1 MYSIC
6 LSTGEA
12 VRLSDN
18 KVVAPCQ
25 SCEDTAFTDYIDWI
39 MLGGNQ
45 PTELP

>member
-1 MYSIC
+1 MYTIS

-12 VRLSDN
+12 IRLSDN

-25 SCEDTAFTDYIDWI
+25 SCDDTNFTDYIAWI
-39 MLGGNQ
+39 MVGGNQ